1 MIKVFNLIKTY
12 KNNNVLNIDF
22 FNFEK
27 GKSYLLVGS
36 NGSGKSTLLK
46 CILGINNI
54 NNGKIEINT
63 KNIGYIPERF
73 YFPEFCS
80 IEKFLNSILNIYNK
94 MENNHLIYYY
104 CQLFSLNETTFISK
118 LSKGMMQKV
127 LIIQSLIH
135 DADLFIMDEPLNGLD
150 NYSQKLFF
158 RIIDD
163 LKLNNKTIIIATHY
177 PQFYNNNYD
186 YILKIDN
193 KEIIYENN

>member
-12 KNNNVLNIDF
+12 KNNNVLNIDY

-94 MENNHLIYYY
+94 MENNHLINYY
-104 CQLFSLNETTFISK
+104 CQLFSLNETIFISK